1 MRPALLLLSAE
12 LCGYTGPRCVQVAA
26 AVELLHTATLLHD
39 DVVDLSELRRGRPSA
54 NAVWGNRRAVLAGD
68 FFYARASSMIVED
81 GDLDILWIFAAT
93 IRSMAEGELLQ
104 LERSFDPSVTEAHYF
119 AVIEHKSAVLLS
131 AACEAGAILG
141 GVTRAERRKLAEYGR
156 ELGLAFQLRDDALDY
171 EAGEAE
177 LGKRAFADLREG
189 KVTLPL
195 LLALKRCTPA
205 ERDAIASVLKSAA
218 RLAELTAAHPSAEPA
233 GERRARDRAGAR
245 RDPPLPRRGGHDPPR
260 RAAPR
265 SRDRRDRAVHGGPG
279 QGGSARRRALR
290 GRPRS
295 LAAEFVSPR
304 TVPGD
309 PEPCSI
315 ECAWRGRSPSPCSR
329 PARWPSRRSAAPEG
343 DAASRLTGVVNLN
356 TATADELQLLPGIG
370 SARAQAVIDL
380 RKQRG
385 GFKSVEELKDVK
397 GIGDTALERLRP
409 FVRLDGKTTAQV
421 ALRR

>member
-1 MRPALLLLSAE
+1 MTQSAPPRGFAAAADRIAPSLELVDRAIHEQLSSASSLVGMLGEHVLGAGGKRVRPALLLLSAE

-141 GVTRAERRKLAEYGR
+141 GVTRGERRKLAEYGR

-171 EAGEAE
+171 QPGEE

-189 KVTLPL
+189 KITLPL

-205 ERDAIASVLKSAA
+205 ERDAIASVLKGAA
-218 RLAELTAAHPSAEPA
+218 RLAELAAADPVAAPAASGALEIAPVLDAIQRYHGVPDTIRRAELHRDRAIAAIAPFTAGQAKEDLLAGAHFAV
-233 GERRARDRAGAR
+233 ARDR
-245 RDPPLPRRGGHDPPR
+245 
-260 RAAPR
+260 
-265 SRDRRDRAVHGGPG
+265 
-279 QGGSARRRALR
+279 
-290 GRPRS
+290 
-295 LAAEFVSPR
+295 
-304 TVPGD
+304 
-309 PEPCSI
+309 
-315 ECAWRGRSPSPCSR
+315 
-329 PARWPSRRSAAPEG
+329 
-343 DAASRLTGVVNLN
+343 
-356 TATADELQLLPGIG
+356 
-370 SARAQAVIDL
+370 
-380 RKQRG
+380 
-385 GFKSVEELKDVK
+385 
-397 GIGDTALERLRP
+397 
-409 FVRLDGKTTAQV
+409 
-421 ALRR
+421 